1 MSERIFQFEDEK
13 SKKFWAVSLGDKSH
27 TVRYGR
33 TGTAGQT
40 QTKDFPSAEAA
51 KLSYDKLV
59 AEKVKKGYIESSSDG
74 LQAPQ
79 VSVAPQQTVKP
90 EQEIYAPLPEQF
102 TEPEI
107 SLPLPT
113 PSTESAQ
120 QAVVVLESL
129 QAQRQ
134 IKLDPLDYLWVSGL
148 PEKPWPRPQLPAF
161 DRAACEARLAKAR
174 PDTTS
179 TSSWYYWRW
188 DKARIAKVLTQEE
201 AQFWFFAFCNAVD
214 PTKSL
219 SEMPPMTGLLSADE
233 VAELLRKATYVHML
247 KEIAGPVLC
256 SLLPGAE
263 LLKVLL
269 ILTIENQSQRSY
281 AYEWIDIFCEQFQ
294 SQVLPYLQPEEILQI
309 RSQLQ
314 PEITVGNWPQNQYE
328 RPWAFFLA
336 AYVDGIRDEL
346 KTVVESWPDDYYTK
360 QFPYAAHYQHPEE
373 IIFSLRD
380 RKEIIAQF
388 QRLGLKLTTPE
399 YIRAWLALTEFDALE
414 VISESI
420 VAQTNKEVAIKLT
433 KAFGVAVAPEIAVHM
448 LQLTTESK
456 SAKPAHEWLNEHPV
470 ETIVGLLPI
479 VKSRSRFASN
489 AVDILQSIAKRGY
502 EPFIRLQLDM
512 LDKEVAERI
521 GAEIFDAGDSNL
533 PILDDS
539 TTPDWL
545 RDALKTVTKPKKVS
559 PWVFAADLP
568 AIAISG
574 YQLNPEQIETLLL
587 ALRQSTFTEPQV
599 LVKALKQYGDKNSLD
614 RFAWKLFERW
624 LVVGAPS
631 KESWAMSA
639 LGLFGSDTS
648 ALKLAPMIRV
658 WPGESQHQRA
668 VNGLE
673 CLRAIGTDTAL
684 MQINGIAQKVKFQG
698 IKNRAQECMEGI
710 ASDRNLSRAQLEDR
724 IVPDCGLDEHGKR
737 IFDFGLRQFQFVLGE
752 NLKPMVRDSDGKAK
766 PDLPKPNSK
775 DDQELA
781 NQSVADWKLLKKQ
794 VSEVAKIQAVRLEQA
809 MATGRRWSSD
819 EFSLFFVQ
827 HPLMNHIAQLLIW
840 AGFDHSGK
848 LSKTFRVS
856 EDRSL
861 ADVNEETFSLE
872 GITQVGIVH
881 PLLLKETELSAWGE
895 VVSDYG
901 IVPPFAQL
909 GRPVYSLEPSELEAE
924 EITRFKDIDIPI
936 ITLVRTLENLGW
948 QRGCLHDHGDYSV
961 HLKYF
966 PSTDVTAIVGEY
978 EEVFVETNLQ
988 IGNGL
993 EKIDGCCFVKG
1004 HPPNIYDY
1012 PVGSAWGRKQFGDIV
1027 LPLGQVDPLVVSEI
1041 LKDLYTVSSKVT

>member
-1 MSERIFQFEDEK
+1 
-13 SKKFWAVSLGDKSH
+13 
-27 TVRYGR
+27 
-33 TGTAGQT
+33 
-40 QTKDFPSAEAA
+40 
-51 KLSYDKLV
+51 
-59 AEKVKKGYIESSSDG
+59 
-74 LQAPQ
+74 PQ
-79 VSVAPQQTVKP
+79 P
-90 EQEIYAPLPEQF
+90 
-102 TEPEI
+102 
-107 SLPLPT
+107 
-113 PSTESAQ
+113 
-120 QAVVVLESL
+120 
-129 QAQRQ
+129 
-134 IKLDPLDYLWVSGL
+134 
-148 PEKPWPRPQLPAF
+148 PAF
-161 DRAACEARLAKAR
+161 DRANCEARLAKAR

-179 TSSWYYWRW
+179 ASSWYYWRW

-201 AQFWFFAFCNAVD
+201 AQFWFFAFCTAAD

-219 SEMPPMTGLLSADE
+219 SELPPMTGLLSADE
-233 VAELLRKATYVHML
+233 VAELLRKTLYVHML
-247 KEIAGPVLC
+247 QEIAGPVLC

-263 LLKVLL
+263 LFKVLFD
-269 ILTIENQSQRSY
+269 LTKGNPNPRSY
-281 AYEWIDIFCEQFQ
+281 TPEWIDIFCGHFQ
-294 SQVLPYLQPEEILQI
+294 SLVLPCLQPEEILQI

-314 PEITVGNWPQNQYE
+314 PEITVRNWPQNQYE
-328 RPWAFFLA
+328 RPWAFILI
-336 AYVDGIRDEL
+336 AYIDGMRDEL

-360 QFPYAAHYQHPEE
+360 QFPYAAHYQHPED

-388 QRLGLKLTTPE
+388 RRLGLKLTTPE
-399 YIRAWLALTEFDALE
+399 HIRAWLALTEFDALE
-414 VISESI
+414 AISESI
-420 VAQTNKEVAIKLT
+420 IAQTNKEIAVKLT
-433 KAFGVAVAPEIAVHM
+433 KTFGLAVAPEVAVLM

-479 VKSRSRFASN
+479 IKSRSRFASN

-521 GAEIFDAGDSNL
+521 SAEIFDTGNSNL

-559 PWVFAADLP
+559 SWVFAADLP
-568 AIAISG
+568 AITISG
-574 YQLNPEQIETLLL
+574 YQLNPEQIEMLLL
-587 ALRQSTFTEPQV
+587 SLRQSTFTEPQA
-599 LVKALKQYGDKNSLD
+599 LVKALKHYGDKHSLD

-631 KESWAMSA
+631 KESWAMSV

-737 IFDFGLRQFQFVLGE
+737 IFDFGPRQFQFVLGE
-752 NLKPMVRDSDGKAK
+752 NLKPLVRDSDGKAK
-766 PDLPKPNSK
+766 PDLPKPNAK
-775 DDQELA
+775 DDRELA

-809 MATGRRWSSD
+809 MATGRRWSSN

-840 AGFDHSGK
+840 SGFDKSGK
-848 LSKTFRVS
+848 LTKTFRVS

-872 GITQVGIVH
+872 GIAQVGIVH
-881 PLLLKETELSAWGE
+881 PLLLEGAELSAWGE
-895 VVSDYG
+895 VVSDYA

-909 GRPVYSLEPSELEAE
+909 GRPVYALEPLELESE

-948 QRGCLHDHGDYSV
+948 EKGGLHDHGDYSI

-966 PSTDVTAIVGEY
+966 PAADITAIVGEY
-978 EEVFVETNLQ
+978 EEVFVQTNLQ
-988 IGNGL
+988 IGNGF

-1004 HPPNIYDY
+1004 LPKSTWSY
-1012 PVGSAWGRKQFGDIV
+1012 PVGGAWGRKEYEDMI
-1027 LPLGQVDPLVVSEI
+1027 LILGQVDALVISEV
-1041 LKDLYTVSSKVT
+1041 LKDLYTVRSKVT